1 MEENKL
7 ITEDIKRV
15 IENLLKIINHYLNRK
30 FVILRNLFVVG
41 SITLIVLLL
50 TKNKYTSTL
59 SFIPPTPDSIQ
70 SYSGSLSLALDP
82 SLTLTPKIS
91 GGLLGR
97 DPYNLYIQVLRSRKI
112 NEEIIN
118 KFNLMDKYNVEFIE
132 DMLELMEKKIVEM
145 EFIDG
150 VIFLR
155 VTTDEPEL
163 SSKIAKEYSNLLSK
177 TLNDFNVNSAKTTK
191 NFLEKRL
198 KEIKE
203 ELDLAS
209 KRLTNFQVQNK
220 MIDLEKQGT
229 AIISEIAE
237 LQSNIIKSEAELQ
250 GLTKI
255 YTENNLKVQSLKA
268 SIQTLKK
275 RLSKLVSKNNIYTTI
290 KNGNTEFTVNLLDIP
305 SFAVDYVNLSRTV
318 KILEEV
324 YILVIKEYEL
334 AKLNESKDNVVL
346 KILDNGT
353 FPTKKSKPPRTLILI
368 VVMILATFFNILYEG
383 IRYFFNTIKDENKEL
398 YSQICSIKNNLFSL
412 KN

>member
-41 SITLIVLLL
+41 SITLIVLIL

-70 SYSGSLSLALDP
+70 SYSGSLSLALDS